1 MAEVTVTELATTVGA
16 SVDRLLMQMKEAG
29 LSHDSAEATVSDDEK
44 QTLLGYLKGLHGEN
58 SGEPKKITLRRK
70 TVSTLRSGN
79 RKTVNIEVRKKR
91 TYIKR
96 SDEEL
101 QTQVDLEAETKAR
114 EEAELAAQQQAELEA
129 QAALEAAAEAV
140 LAEEPTPEAAAPVAR
155 RSSGTDNVEEQR
167 IAAISNRRK
176 AEEEVRQAVAQKA
189 QEKLDEEAR
198 KASEAASVLASEEAK
213 KAGKTTKQA
222 PIVATEPVQDKAR
235 RHDKPND
242 DEDKLARKAKKPL
255 GKAGKKKPRLQLDD
269 GDDRFGKNRL
279 KASRKAL
286 KMDNKH
292 TFKRPVEKKTFEV
305 AIPEELTVGDLSGKM
320 ALKSGV
326 VIKCLMKLGVM
337 ANVNQVIDQETAFLV
352 VEELGHQPVAA
363 VANTVEDQLAR
374 QFEDIESV
382 NDGEARAPIVT
393 VMGHVDHGK
402 TSLLDRIKKTHVA
415 SGEAGGIT
423 QHIGAY
429 HVNTPKGMVTFLD
442 TPGHAAFTA
451 MRARGAQATDVVIL
465 VVAADDGVMPQ
476 TEEAIQHAKAAGV
489 PLVVAINKMDKEGA
503 DPERV
508 TSELGAKD
516 VIPEEWGGDTQ
527 FMKVSAETGD
537 GIEELLEAVLLQ
549 AELLELKAPV
559 DVPARGVI
567 VEARIDKGRGVVA
580 TALVQQGTLRKGDFM
595 LAGESVGK
603 IRAMTNEMQKPITE
617 AGPSIP
623 VEILGLDEV
632 PNAGDEFFIVADERK
647 AKEIVDLR
655 VTKSRHERMS
665 RQQAAKLEN
674 MFSDMGSA
682 QVSKLNL
689 IVKTDVRGSLEAINS
704 SLHDFATDEVAVDI
718 VASGVGGITESDI
731 NLALTTGAIILG
743 FNVRA
748 GGSAKALAEKE
759 SVEIRYYSIIYNL
772 LDEVKSAL
780 SGMLAPET
788 REEIVGIAE
797 VRDVFRSPK
806 FGAIAGCMVIEG
818 SVQRSKPIR
827 VLRDDVVIY
836 QGELESLR
844 RFKDEASEVRNGME
858 CGIGVKDYN
867 DVKAGDLIEVYDV
880 TEVKRSL

>member
-1 MAEVTVTELATTVGA
+1 MAEVTVTELAKTVGA

-29 LSHDSAEATVSDDEK
+29 LNHSSADANVSDEEK
-44 QTLLGYLKGLHGEN
+44 QTLLVYLKGLHGEN
-58 SGEPKKITLRRK
+58 TAEPKKITLRRK

-91 TYIKR
+91 TYVKR

-101 QTQVDLEAETKAR
+101 QAQAVIEIEVKARQEAE
-114 EEAELAAQQQAELEA
+114 AAA
-129 QAALEAAAEAV
+129 QAALE
-140 LAEEPTPEAAAPVAR
+140 EPLVKKG
-155 RSSGTDNVEEQR
+155 SGTDDIEEQR
-167 IAAISNRRK
+167 LAAIANRRK
-176 AEEEVRQAVAQKA
+176 VENDALVAVENEAKEKLEEES
-189 QEKLDEEAR
+189 R
-198 KASEAASVLASEEAK
+198 KATEAASALESDEAK
-213 KAGKTTKQA
+213 KVGKTTKYVAA
-222 PIVATEPVQDKAR
+222 PASEPVQDKGR
-235 RHDKPND
+235 RHGKPVD
-242 DEDKLARKAKKPL
+242 DEDKLAKKAKKPL
-255 GKAGKKKPRLQLDD
+255 GKPSKKKGRLQLDD
-269 GDDRFGKNRL
+269 VREDRNKGGRFRTTG
-279 KASRKAL
+279 AAL
-286 KMDNKH
+286 KIDNKH
-292 TFKRPVEKKTFEV
+292 TFQRPVGKKILDV
-305 AIPEELTVGDLSGKM
+305 AVPEELTVSDL
-320 ALKSGV
+320 ALRMSIKAGLV
-326 VIKCLMKLGVM
+326 VRELMKLGVM
-337 ANVNQVIDQETAFLV
+337 ADINQVIDQETAFLV
-352 VEELGHQPVAA
+352 IEELGHRPAAA
-363 VANTVEDQLAR
+363 VEDTVEDELAK
-374 QFEDIESV
+374 QFEVAESQT
-382 NDGEARAPIVT
+382 NGEPRAPIVT

-476 TEEAIQHAKAAGV
+476 TEEAIQHARAAGV

-503 DPERV
+503 DSERV

-527 FMKVSAETGD
+527 FIKVSAETGD
-537 GIEELLEAVLLQ
+537 GIDELLEAVLLQ
-549 AELLELKAPV
+549 AELLELTAPV

-567 VEARIDKGRGVVA
+567 VEARVDKGRGVVA

-603 IRAMTNEMQKPITE
+603 IRAMTDEMKTPITD

-623 VEILGLDEV
+623 VEILGLDET
-632 PNAGDEFFIVADERK
+632 PNAGDEFFVVEDERK
-647 AKEIVDLR
+647 AKEIADLR
-655 VTKSRHERMS
+655 VTKSRHDRMS

-674 MFSDMGSA
+674 MFTDMGA
-682 QVSKLNL
+682 DQVSKLNL

-704 SLHDFATDEVAVDI
+704 ALNDFATDEVAVDI

-731 NLALTTGAIILG
+731 NLALTTGAIVLG

-759 SVEIRYYSIIYNL
+759 AVEVRYYSIIYNL
-772 LDEVKSAL
+772 LDEVKLAL
-780 SGMLAPET
+780 SGMLSPET
-788 REEIVGIAE
+788 REEIVGIAQ

-806 FGAIAGCMVIEG
+806 FGAIAGCMVTEG
-818 SVQRSKPIR
+818 SVFRNKPIR

-844 RFKDEASEVRNGME
+844 RFKDEATEVRNGME

-867 DVKAGDLIEVYDV
+867 DVKTGDLIEVYDV

>member
-1 MAEVTVTELATTVGA
+1 
-16 SVDRLLMQMKEAG
+16 
-29 LSHDSAEATVSDDEK
+29 
-44 QTLLGYLKGLHGEN
+44 
-58 SGEPKKITLRRK
+58 
-70 TVSTLRSGN
+70 
-79 RKTVNIEVRKKR
+79 
-91 TYIKR
+91 
-96 SDEEL
+96 
-101 QTQVDLEAETKAR
+101 
-114 EEAELAAQQQAELEA
+114 
-129 QAALEAAAEAV
+129 
-140 LAEEPTPEAAAPVAR
+140 
-155 RSSGTDNVEEQR
+155 
-167 IAAISNRRK
+167 
-176 AEEEVRQAVAQKA
+176 
-189 QEKLDEEAR
+189 
-198 KASEAASVLASEEAK
+198 
-213 KAGKTTKQA
+213 
-222 PIVATEPVQDKAR
+222 
-235 RHDKPND
+235 
-242 DEDKLARKAKKPL
+242 
-255 GKAGKKKPRLQLDD
+255 
-269 GDDRFGKNRL
+269 
-279 KASRKAL
+279 
-286 KMDNKH
+286 
-292 TFKRPVEKKTFEV
+292 
-305 AIPEELTVGDLSGKM
+305 
-320 ALKSGV
+320 
-326 VIKCLMKLGVM
+326 
-337 ANVNQVIDQETAFLV
+337 
-352 VEELGHQPVAA
+352 
-363 VANTVEDQLAR
+363 
-374 QFEDIESV
+374 
-382 NDGEARAPIVT
+382 
-393 VMGHVDHGK
+393 MGHVDHGK

-476 TEEAIQHAKAAGV
+476 TEEAIQHARAAGV

-503 DPERV
+503 DPEKV

-527 FMKVSAETGD
+527 FIKVSAETGD

-549 AELLELKAPV
+549 SELLELKAPV

-567 VEARIDKGRGVVA
+567 VESRVDKGRGVVA
-580 TALVQQGTLRKGDFM
+580 TALIQQGTLRKGDFM

-603 IRAMTNEMQKPITE
+603 IRAMTDEMKKPISE

-623 VEILGLDEV
+623 AEILGLDEA
-632 PNAGDEFFIVADERK
+632 PNAGDEFFVVADERK
-647 AKEIVDLR
+647 AKEIAELR
-655 VTKSRHERMS
+655 ATKARHDRMS

-674 MFSDMGSA
+674 MFTDMGSE
-682 QVSKLNL
+682 QVNKLNL

-704 SLHDFATDEVAVDI
+704 ALHDFANDEVAVDI
-718 VASGVGGITESDI
+718 VSSGVGGITESDI
-731 NLALTTGAIILG
+731 NLALTTGAIVLG

-759 SVEIRYYSIIYNL
+759 SVELRYYSIIYNL
-772 LDEVKSAL
+772 LDEVKLAL

-788 REEIVGIAE
+788 KEEIVGIAE

-818 SVQRSKPIR
+818 SVFRNKPIR

-844 RFKDEASEVRNGME
+844 RFKDEASDVRNGME

>member
-1 MAEVTVTELATTVGA
+1 MAEVTVSELAKTVGA

-29 LSHDSAEATVSDDEK
+29 LNHSAADATVSDDEK
-44 QTLLGYLKGLHGEN
+44 QTLLAYLKGLHGES

-70 TVSTLRSGN
+70 TVSTLKSGN

-101 QTQVDLEAETKAR
+101 ETQAAAEAEEKAR
-114 EEAELAAQQQAELEA
+114 LE
-129 QAALEAAAEAV
+129 LEAAAA
-140 LAEEPTPEAAAPVAR
+140 AEAAAAEAQAQSPEAEPASEEEIVAER
-155 RSSGTDNVEEQR
+155 PLVKSSGIDDIEER
-167 IAAISNRRK
+167 RLNAIQNRRK
-176 AEEEVRQAVAQKA
+176 AEGEAKAAAEEAA
-189 QEKLDEEAR
+189 KLKLEEEAR
-198 KASEAASVLASEEAK
+198 KATEAASALERDEAK
-213 KAGKTTKQA
+213 KAAKPTKAA
-222 PIVATEPVQDKAR
+222 PASEPVHDKGR
-235 RHDKPND
+235 RHGKSATAD
-242 DEDKLARKAKKPL
+242 DEDKLGKKTVKKPI
-255 GKAGKKKPRLQLDD
+255 GKGGKKKGRLKLDD
-269 GDDRFGKNRL
+269 LDERGRKGRL
-279 KASRKAL
+279 RSSSVAL
-286 KMDNKH
+286 KVDNKH
-292 TFKRPVEKKTFEV
+292 TFQRPVEKKILEV
-305 AIPEELTVGDLSGKM
+305 AVPEELTVGDLAQSM
-320 ALKSGV
+320 AIKSGA
-326 VIKCLMKLGVM
+326 VIKELMKLGVM
-337 ANVNQVIDQETAFLV
+337 ANINQVIDQETAFLV
-352 VEELGHQPVAA
+352 IEELGHTPVAA
-363 VANTVEDQLAR
+363 KDETVEDELTK
-374 QFEDIESV
+374 QFETM
-382 NDGEARAPIVT
+382 EAEGGDSPRAPIVT

-402 TSLLDRIKKTHVA
+402 TSLLDYIRESRVA

-429 HVNTPKGMVTFLD
+429 HVDTPKGMVTFLD

-451 MRARGAQATDVVIL
+451 MRARGAQSTDVVIL

-476 TEEAIQHAKAAGV
+476 TEEAIQHARAAGV
-489 PLVVAINKMDKEGA
+489 PIVIAINKMDKEGA

-508 TSELGAKD
+508 TTELAGKD

-527 FMKVSAETGD
+527 FIKVSAHTGE
-537 GIEELLEAVLLQ
+537 GIDELLEAVLLQ
-549 AELLELKAPV
+549 SELLELTAPV

-567 VEARIDKGRGVVA
+567 VESRVDKGRGVVA
-580 TALVQQGTLRKGDFM
+580 TALVQLGTLRKGDFM

-603 IRAMTNEMQKPITE
+603 IRAMTDEAKKPTAE

-623 VEILGLDEV
+623 VEILGLDEA
-632 PNAGDEFFIVADERK
+632 PNAGDEFFVVADERK
-647 AKEIVDLR
+647 AKEIAELR
-655 VTKSRHERMS
+655 TTKARHERMS

-674 MFSDMGSA
+674 MFTDMGA
-682 QVSKLNL
+682 EQVNKLNL

-704 SLHDFATDEVAVDI
+704 ALHDFATDEVAVDI

-731 NLALTTGAIILG
+731 NLALTTGAIVLG

-748 GGSAKALAEKE
+748 GGSARALAEKE
-759 SVEIRYYSIIYNL
+759 EIEVRYYSVIYNL
-772 LDEVKSAL
+772 LDEVKQAL

-806 FGAIAGCMVIEG
+806 FGAIAGCMVVEG
-818 SVQRSKPIR
+818 TVYRNKPIR

-844 RFKDEASEVRNGME
+844 RFKDEAADVRNGME

-880 TEVKRSL
+880 TQVQRSL